1 MRPPLFSFPSLP
13 SSVNSP
19 HTSVTARVACSSGET
34 CASKKFQQA
43 RPNAP
48 LLFISCPLLPG
59 SKRDGISLR
68 TLYRR
73 AAGRAPTL
81 LVVSDTSGASFG
93 AFTNEAWKV
102 GPRFRGTGECFVFRL
117 APEPRIFRWSKLN
130 SFFMLGQPDS
140 IAVGA
145 GGHFALWL
153 DEELHRGTSGDCD
166 TFRSKCLSSAADF
179 EIGYVE
185 LWGFV

>member
-1 MRPPLFSFPSLP
+1 MGVWGVLWPPTALRHAARTSPLSLVRAPAAAFPP
-13 SSVNSP
+13 P
-19 HTSVTARVACSSGET
+19 
-34 CASKKFQQA
+34 FP
-43 RPNAP
+43 PN
-48 LLFISCPLLPG
+48 PG

-81 LVVSDTSGASFG
+81 LVVSDTAGGSFG

-102 GPRFRGTGECFVFRL
+102 GPRYRGTGECFVFRL

-145 GGHFALWL
+145 GGHFALWI

-166 TFRSKCLSSAADF
+166 TFRSKCLSTAADF
-179 EIGYVE
+179 EIAYVE
-185 LWGFV
+185 LWAFV